1 MPQRAELGCRRR
13 LVRGARAS
21 PYLGSSRRWIRAT
34 VVASLALA
42 LGLSIWPWV
51 TPGDGRLRV
60 IFLDVGQ
67 GDAILVEL
75 PEGQRLLVA
84 AGPPANQAPTGG
96 GVGSRLFCGIG
107 RPNAST
113 WSP

>member
-13 LVRGARAS
+13 LGRGARAS

-75 PEGQRLLVA
+75 PEGQRLLVDCGP
-84 AGPPANQAPTGG
+84 AGNQ
-96 GVGSRLFCGIG
+96 GSTWASVCSRRFCGIG